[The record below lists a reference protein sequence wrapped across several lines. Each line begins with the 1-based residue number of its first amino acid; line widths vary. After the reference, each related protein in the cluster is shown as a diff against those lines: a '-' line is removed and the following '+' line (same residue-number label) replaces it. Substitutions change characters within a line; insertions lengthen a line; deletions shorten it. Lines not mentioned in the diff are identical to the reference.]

1 MTEYCY
7 AIIVLDYY
15 NFYALCPL
23 SFAFCFQGARLSFN
37 FAVIREIVLQ
47 DFQCFSFEIV
57 YFFSLFSNP
66 VGAPEHFQ
74 RDTVFV
80 CLFGCLN
87 HLTMTHS
94 SIKKALNSMDE
105 PVSYLHITI

>member
-47 DFQCFSFEIV
+47 DFKCFSFEIV
-57 YFFSLFSNP
+57 YFFHSFPIQLVHLSIFREMLFL
-66 VGAPEHFQ
+66 
-74 RDTVFV
+74 FV
-80 CLFGCLN
+80 CLF
-87 HLTMTHS
+87 
-94 SIKKALNSMDE
+94 
-105 PVSYLHITI
+105 V